1 MDRLVAEVE
10 TKKEKVVEE
19 KTVVLTEDKTEE
31 KIEIFETPM
40 QETENEKYLNS
51 FENMTVA
58 DFKKQ
63 EEEKRIKEFQLEKEK
78 LIEKQF
84 EKEEAPQQDQ
94 KEEKVFK
101 QEVSQNIIEKPNYD
115 FIQESDK
122 VVKLSRKENAKKKPR
137 KKRLSLFLSIALGIS
152 AIICVSNVI
161 AIDQMSSNLAGI
173 EYELYEVNLPK
184 YLKDIADLD
193 TTKKGM
199 EFIETFPEEEFDAGE
214 AGKKSNWFDKL
225 CNFFSG
231 LFGG

>member
-1 MDRLVAEVE
+1 MK
-10 TKKEKVVEE
+10 TKAIIFDLDG
-19 KTVVLTEDKTEE
+19 VLTDSAKYHYLAWKTLSEELGLTFNKEINERLKGVSRMDSFQIILEVNHAEDR
-31 KIEIFETPM
+31 FSV
-40 QETENEKYLNS
+40 Q
-51 FENMTVA
+51 
-58 DFKKQ
+58 
-63 EEEKRIKEFQLEKEK
+63 EKEK
-78 LIEKQF
+78 LIEKQY

-122 VVKLSRKENAKKKPR
+122 GVKLSRKENAKKKPR

>member
-1 MDRLVAEVE
+1 M
-10 TKKEKVVEE
+10 
-19 KTVVLTEDKTEE
+19 
-31 KIEIFETPM
+31 
-40 QETENEKYLNS
+40 
-51 FENMTVA
+51 
-58 DFKKQ
+58 
-63 EEEKRIKEFQLEKEK
+63 
-78 LIEKQF
+78 
-84 EKEEAPQQDQ
+84 
-94 KEEKVFK
+94 
-101 QEVSQNIIEKPNYD
+101 
-115 FIQESDK
+115 
-122 VVKLSRKENAKKKPR
+122 
-137 KKRLSLFLSIALGIS
+137 FLSIALGIS

>member
-19 KTVVLTEDKTEE
+19 KTAVLTEDKTEE

-78 LIEKQF
+78 LIEKQY

-122 VVKLSRKENAKKKPR
+122 VVKLSRKENAKKKKIMKN
-137 KKRLSLFLSIALGIS
+137 KKYPL
-152 AIICVSNVI
+152 
-161 AIDQMSSNLAGI
+161 DD
-173 EYELYEVNLPK
+173 
-184 YLKDIADLD
+184 LKKDES
-193 TTKKGM
+193 TEKR
-199 EFIETFPEEEFDAGE
+199 E
-214 AGKKSNWFDKL
+214 N
-225 CNFFSG
+225 
-231 LFGG
+231 

>member
-19 KTVVLTEDKTEE
+19 KTAVLTEDKTEE

-78 LIEKQF
+78 LIEKQY

-115 FIQESDK
+115 FIQESDM

>member
-1 MDRLVAEVE
+1 
-10 TKKEKVVEE
+10 
-19 KTVVLTEDKTEE
+19 
-31 KIEIFETPM
+31 
-40 QETENEKYLNS
+40 
-51 FENMTVA
+51 MTVA

-84 EKEEAPQQDQ
+84 EKKEAPQQEQ
-94 KEEKVFK
+94 KEEKAFK

-161 AIDQMSSNLAGI
+161 AIDQMSSNLASI